1 MVNYEWWIMND
12 EWWIMNGE
20 WLIEIILLCWTGF
33 ATPSVTI
40 EICNQPI
47 FLVSGSHAPALIVIH
62 KSKPSDLA
70 LGVQTFRFGPWSPN
84 LQIWLWSPNLQIWLP
99 SPNLK
104 VFLVPTRRRGNRF
117 GLLRRPVF
125 VGLRASRDVGTS
137 RMRSH
142 AGAWEREN
150 ILLFQ
155 FLREPDTSN

>member
-1 MVNYEWWIMND
+1 
-12 EWWIMNGE
+12 MNGE

-84 LQIWLWSPNLQIWLP
+84 LQIWPLESKPSDLALESKPSDLASKPKSEGFSGSHAPAWEPIWFAPASRFCGLACLP
-99 SPNLK
+99 RRWHVENAFP
-104 VFLVPTRRRGNRF
+104 RRR
-117 GLLRRPVF
+117 
-125 VGLRASRDVGTS
+125 VGTRKYTFIS
-137 RMRSH
+137 IS
-142 AGAWEREN
+142 
-150 ILLFQ
+150 
-155 FLREPDTSN
+155 